1 MYKKATY
8 DLYGLDIYES
18 PGGRQYAVGTDE
30 QADAAARLYC
40 RDTLW
45 AFKQSF
51 LIGYCPPA
59 VQKIFVEKALSV
71 ACESLCEDANELIAV
86 VVGDRLGELL
96 DDAVSC
102 DGRGHFLASHDG
114 DEVSSDEID
123 GLPAGLVAFRLN

>member
-1 MYKKATY
+1 MYKKASY

-18 PGGRQYAVGTDE
+18 SGGRQYAVGTDE

-45 AFKQSF
+45 AFKPSF
-51 LIGYCPPA
+51 VIGYCPPA
-59 VQKIFVEKALSV
+59 VQKDSVERALSV
-71 ACESLCEDANELIAV
+71 ACESLCEDATELIAA

-102 DGRGHFLASHDG
+102 DGRAHFLATYDG
-114 DEVSSDEID
+114 DEVSSNEID